1 MENID
6 AARKNNHLLL
16 DVLMDSMPKM
26 PEQIPEGGARG
37 LQASTPEIVK
47 NEAQGEKVDL
57 LA

>member
-6 AARKNNHLLL
+6 AARKSGHLLL

-26 PEQIPEGGARG
+26 PEQTLEGGARG
-37 LQASTPEIVK
+37 LQASTPETIK
-47 NEAQGEKVDL
+47 NDTQGEKVDL

>member
-6 AARKNNHLLL
+6 VTLKNNHLLL

-26 PEQIPEGGARG
+26 PDQIPVGGAGRN
-37 LQASTPEIVK
+37 QASTPETVK
-47 NEAQGEKVDL
+47 NETQGEKVDL